1 MLNSIKKALGLGLSK
16 PARKKVKLPE
26 GLNHLEVISAKG
38 WWN

>member
-1 MLNSIKKALGLGLSK
+1 MLDSIKKVLGLSK

-26 GLNHLEVISAKG
+26 GLNHLEVTPAKG

>member
-1 MLNSIKKALGLGLSK
+1 MLNSIKKALGLYK

-26 GLNHLEVISAKG
+26 GLNRLEVISAKG